1 MEQKLS
7 ESEVRD
13 QLHQLL
19 ADMQH
24 PKEVGEFLDVF
35 LSPNVTSKLAR
46 RVEAL
51 KQFEIGLTYKEVKQF
66 TQLPTTSVTA
76 MSEAVALPIGQRV
89 LERLRSHS
97 WATSIL
103 KKIETLLQPDHPQ
116 QREQTL

>member
-1 MEQKLS
+1 MKYKLS
-7 ESEVRD
+7 ESEVRT

-19 ADMQH
+19 ADMRH

-51 KQFEIGLTYKEVKQF
+51 KQFDSGMSYQEVKQS
-66 TQLPTTSVTA
+66 TQLPVTSVTA
-76 MSEAVALPIGQRV
+76 MSEAVTLPIGHRV

-97 WATSIL
+97 WAISVL
-103 KKIETLLQPDHPQ
+103 KKFETLLQPDPPH